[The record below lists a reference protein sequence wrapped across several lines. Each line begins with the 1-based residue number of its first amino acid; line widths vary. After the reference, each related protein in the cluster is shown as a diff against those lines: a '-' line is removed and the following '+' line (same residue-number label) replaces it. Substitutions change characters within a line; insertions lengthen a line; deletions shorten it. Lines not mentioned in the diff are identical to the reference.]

1 MLYHYAGQEGETTR
15 EKRLALFHE
24 NNNNSISIKWLPR
37 DTRKNDET
45 YYACVTNNARWR

>member
-1 MLYHYAGQEGETTR
+1 MPVKKAR
-15 EKRLALFHE
+15 RLVNSDLHWFHE